1 MITHFKAVV
10 ITLQIRKTITDDP
23 PMEVPTITNVPY
35 FGTMAPWVFALHNSS
50 GNKVAN
56 DKQNSREKTEKI
68 EEKVNGDQL
77 MEMQEFNIPMV
88 YASLIGYEIDMLFEC
103 DAGEEDTEMCVSK
116 GKWYS
121 L

>member
-1 MITHFKAVV
+1 MDTSKKSAKEEIAKREEGGNFD
-10 ITLQIRKTITDDP
+10 QI
-23 PMEVPTITNVPY
+23 
-35 FGTMAPWVFALHNSS
+35 
-50 GNKVAN
+50 
-56 DKQNSREKTEKI
+56 
-68 EEKVNGDQL
+68 